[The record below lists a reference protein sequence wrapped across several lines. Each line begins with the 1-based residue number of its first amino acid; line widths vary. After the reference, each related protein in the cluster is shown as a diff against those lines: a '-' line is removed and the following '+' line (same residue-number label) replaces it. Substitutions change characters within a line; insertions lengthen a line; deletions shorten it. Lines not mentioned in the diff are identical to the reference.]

1 MSKNMTKVILDW
13 TFWPHNKAIIFLA
26 GRVYLK
32 IQTKI
37 LLPLILIFG
46 LMSGLV
52 ILLNYSNQQ
61 TFVERFIEEQAFQT
75 ASQYFDSVN
84 AMMITGTMENRE
96 ILRNKLLENKD
107 IEDIKIVRG
116 DKVKDMYGDGFS
128 YESTRDELDQRG
140 LKGEEIKIIQSF
152 KGKRTLTI
160 LLPVLASSNYRGTN
174 CLECHEVPE
183 GTVLG
188 ATRITYSLNRLDQ
201 EVKEN
206 SIYVGKIMIALFIVA
221 LLIVLAV
228 LRVIAVRRV
237 KLIQQDIELI
247 SQDMDLTKTLRRNNS
262 KDEIAKM
269 ANAFDEMLKTIRESL
284 FQVKNST
291 SEIVMGTEEISNITS
306 LTVSDIIQ
314 QKEEINSVGQTIRKM
329 SASSQ
334 NVADSTHKS
343 QNFTNNVEA
352 EVADGANKAFSAQQ
366 KINNLY
372 IQIEQVS
379 AIAEKLELE
388 TQRIAESVKVVDDIT
403 MKTRLLSFNASVEA
417 GRAGQ
422 AGLGFS
428 VVANEIG
435 ELAQQTKVSNLEIG
449 ECTDQLKK
457 LMHEAVI
464 VIRETK
470 TLATEGRNE
479 VNTSYE
485 AFKNVAVE
493 MSKLKDVMINIAG
506 STKEQSEATREVE
519 DNIQSIMNLSNK
531 TTVAAHRIG
540 EVSSDF
546 SRLANEL
553 DKLIN
558 QFKI

>member
-1 MSKNMTKVILDW
+1 MTQVMLNW
-13 TFWPHNKAIIFLA
+13 TFWPHNNAIIFLA

-128 YESTRDELDQRG
+128 YESTRDELDERG

-152 KGKRTLTI
+152 KGKRTLTV

-221 LLIVLAV
+221 LLIVLGV
-228 LRVIAVRRV
+228 LRIIAVRRV

-247 SQDMDLTKTLRRNNS
+247 SQNMDLTKTLRRNNS

-343 QNFTNNVEA
+343 QSFTNNVEG

-372 IQIEQVS
+372 LQIEQVS
-379 AIAEKLELE
+379 AIAEKLEIE

-435 ELAQQTKVSNLEIG
+435 ELAQQTKESNLEIG